1 MRTIC
6 ERITILQIALK
17 CSHSLHNWNIREFCS
32 ICNDRFSEINF
43 SFEYSRTTFIT
54 FSLSCRLTMSHECN
68 VQVPH
73 DFHSFSFSLLRP
85 TEHHSSTAAQ
95 SQSETLK
102 HSIKQLFILH
112 FRLTLARK
120 RMLKNPT
127 QNMSS
132 ILDSRAVSMR
142 LIEIFEPAGTLHA
155 GLNILRT
162 LSILTWLNFQPIS
175 AMRTISS
182 SFFQD
187 REFSSENNFFLL
199 VWSLKW
205 QFSILI
211 KFFFVFLSFLSLVVS
226 CDRASSPTSAEKNS
240 LLSYDDFE
248 IVGWDFQIFHVTAAC
263 RVLASAPFSRFNFAN
278 RFRVAL
284 TS

>member
-17 CSHSLHNWNIREFCS
+17 CSHSVWTYDNFAQFAMTDFLKLIFHLNSVEQLLSLFHFHVDWPGATSAMFKCLMIS
-32 ICNDRFSEINF
+32 ILLVFHCF
-43 SFEYSRTTFIT
+43 
-54 FSLSCRLTMSHECN
+54 
-68 VQVPH
+68 VP
-73 DFHSFSFSLLRP
+73 P
-85 TEHHSSTAAQ
+85 NTAAAH

-102 HSIKQLFILH
+102 HSIKQLFILL

-120 RMLKNPT
+120 RMFEKFNT
-127 QNMSS
+127 EYEFN
-132 ILDSRAVSMR
+132 SRLSGS

-162 LSILTWLNFQPIS
+162 LSILTWLNFQPIL
-175 AMRTISS
+175 AMKTISS

-187 REFSSENNFFLL
+187 RGFSSENKFFPL

-211 KFFFVFLSFLSLVVS
+211 KFFFYSSALSLSLSRMIELHRQHQQKRTRFYPTTTLKLLAEIFGFFMSPPRVGCCPPLLSLVLI
-226 CDRASSPTSAEKNS
+226 SPT
-240 LLSYDDFE
+240 
-248 IVGWDFQIFHVTAAC
+248 
-263 RVLASAPFSRFNFAN
+263 AS
-278 RFRVAL
+278 
-284 TS
+284 